1 MKYLRRWNSKNAV
14 VKENY
19 TSDLERLSEYLQEI
33 FDEYNISQKIKGSIP
48 LTDVFWDMSDQSIFI
63 VSKISI
69 PPGII
74 SKIYQ
79 SIISNLSLIEKRI
92 GKKLFIKK
100 TDMII
105 SIKI

>member
-1 MKYLRRWNSKNAV
+1 
-14 VKENY
+14 
-19 TSDLERLSEYLQEI
+19 
-33 FDEYNISQKIKGSIP
+33 
-48 LTDVFWDMSDQSIFI
+48 MSDQSIFI

>member
-1 MKYLRRWNSKNAV
+1 MKYLKKLLFPEKKNLT
-14 VKENY
+14 EEL
-19 TSDLERLSEYLQEI
+19 SDYLQEI